1 MKHCIAVPWRRGR
14 VALLALTALIA
25 LGAPSVARADF
36 YGFTNI
42 SANSGANA
50 PLVAQQLVVEVIDV
64 GSGQVAFK
72 FTNAVGIASSI
83 TDVYFDD
90 GSLLGIASISSSAG
104 VAFSTPATPGD
115 LPGGNTITP
124 PFVTSAGFSADSNP
138 PAAANGVDSASEWVQ
153 ITFDLQAGK
162 TFADTIA
169 ALQLGLTNGDDPN
182 ALRIGL
188 HVQAIGA
195 GGQSDSFINGPP
207 TTTAIPGPGVPVLA
221 LSGLLG
227 LGLGRVLR
235 RRQTPPATA

>member
-1 MKHCIAVPWRRGR
+1 MKHFLAVPWRRGR
-14 VALLALTALIA
+14 VALVALTALVA

-64 GSGQVAFK
+64 GGGQVAFK

-90 GSLLGIASISSSAG
+90 GTLLGIASISTSAG
-104 VAFSTPATPGD
+104 VAYSNPANPAD
-115 LPGGNTITP
+115 LPGGNTVVP

-138 PAAANGVDSASEWVQ
+138 PAAPNGVDSASEWVQ
-153 ITFDLQAGK
+153 ITFNLINGK

-169 ALQLGLTNGDDPN
+169 ALELGLTDGGNAN

-188 HVQAIGA
+188 HVQAIG
-195 GGQSDSFINGPP
+195 QESDGFINGPP
-207 TTTAIPGPGVPVLA
+207 TTTAVPGPGVPVLA

-227 LGLGRVLR
+227 LGLRRVLR